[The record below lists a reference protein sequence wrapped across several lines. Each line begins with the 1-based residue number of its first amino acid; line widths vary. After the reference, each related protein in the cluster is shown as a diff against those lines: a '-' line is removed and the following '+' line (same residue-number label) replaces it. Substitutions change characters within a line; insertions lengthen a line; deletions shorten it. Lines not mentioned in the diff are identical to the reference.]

1 MEKWFQTAGK
11 PWHGRVAPR
20 HVFCPVWVM
29 VWGNCKF
36 CKIAL
41 FLRKP
46 LDAKAEK
53 PSDFIEI
60 RRFCDCGHD
69 LNLRPPGYK
78 LLSFSL
84 SAAPQRFPD
93 FCGTWNRP
101 KPVIHFFLLHD
112 GFQQS
117 VASHGAGKDAE
128 IRSTRNASNGLCL
141 HIGGDVL
148 TPHCMNQTERALGL
162 CSSDVLPDQY
172 PIAAFGKMTIS
183 SGKSIIK
190 KQATRKI
197 ITYGMTAL
205 YITLVSTPGGATPC
219 K

>member
-1 MEKWFQTAGK
+1 MKSDGF
-11 PWHGRVAPR
+11 V
-20 HVFCPVWVM
+20 
-29 VWGNCKF
+29 
-36 CKIAL
+36 IA
-41 FLRKP
+41 
-46 LDAKAEK
+46 
-53 PSDFIEI
+53 
-60 RRFCDCGHD
+60 GHD
-69 LNLRPPGYK
+69 LNLRPRVINCYRFLYPLHRNVFRTFVGPGIVQNPEFISSY
-78 LLSFSL
+78 SMTVFSNL
-84 SAAPQRFPD
+84 WQVMGR
-93 FCGTWNRP
+93 GKMP
-101 KPVIHFFLLHD
+101 K
-112 GFQQS
+112 
-117 VASHGAGKDAE
+117 

>member
-1 MEKWFQTAGK
+1 MKSDGF
-11 PWHGRVAPR
+11 V
-20 HVFCPVWVM
+20 
-29 VWGNCKF
+29 
-36 CKIAL
+36 IA
-41 FLRKP
+41 
-46 LDAKAEK
+46 
-53 PSDFIEI
+53 
-60 RRFCDCGHD
+60 GHD

-101 KPVIHFFLLHD
+101 KPGIHFFLLHD

-117 VASHGAGKDAE
+117 VAGHGAGKDAE